1 MTAQQTD
8 ILQTPIEFL
17 KGVGEKRGAVLRKE
31 FNIQTFNDLLYY
43 FPYRHIDKSH
53 VYHVSDIVNDGGFIL
68 LRGTIRDVRLVGQN
82 RSQRL
87 TATFSD
93 ETGSIEL
100 VWFNG
105 IRWVSDVLRSR
116 KEFVIFGKPTLFNGR
131 WNITHPE
138 LIDPNQQ
145 ESSPISLRFQP
156 MYNTSDVSKRKS
168 LDSKA
173 IAKLTANL
181 LTQVKD
187 VIPETMPR
195 EMVEELHLLPLRDAL
210 VNIHYPEDNQKLSQA
225 TLRLKFDELFFTQ
238 LKMLKLKLINTNRF
252 KGFVFKQVGHY
263 FNTFYKECLT
273 FDLTNAQ
280 KRVLREIR
288 GDVGSGHQMNRLLQ
302 GDVGSGKT
310 IIAVFSMLLAI
321 DNGYQ
326 ACIMAPTEILATQ
339 HYEKIS
345 KQLEPLGL
353 RVEFLSGSTKVSQ
366 RRRILADL
374 RDGQVNILI
383 GTHALIEDNVVFS
396 KLGLVVIDEQHR
408 FGVEQRAKLWRKSG
422 PIPPH
427 ILVMTAT
434 PIPRTLAMTLYGDL
448 DVSVIDELPA
458 GRKPIVTQHF
468 YEKDRLKVFGFMK
481 QQIAEGRQVY
491 VVYPLIQ
498 ESEAMDLLDLQA
510 GYEAIERSFPPP
522 TYSIGVVHGR
532 MKAEEKDF
540 IMDHFKKNE
549 IQILLSTTV
558 IEVGIDVPNAT
569 VMVIENAERFGLSQL
584 HQLRG
589 RVGRGGNQSY
599 CILMSK
605 YELSNEGRKR
615 LDAMVE
621 TNDGFEI
628 ANFDLQLRGPG
639 DIQGTRQSGMLDFKI
654 ADLTKDEKLVAYT
667 RNYAQQILEKDPDL
681 SLPEHKRLAETLEKM
696 MQRDTNWSVIS
707 QELRHSCRTRVTA
720 SLLHKN
726 RQGWW
731 YSYFIFLLFSHS
743 PE

>member
-1 MTAQQTD
+1 MNQQTD
-8 ILQTPIEFL
+8 LLQTPIEFL

-53 VYHVSDIVNDGGFIL
+53 VYHVSDIVNDGGYIL
-68 LRGTIRDVRLVGQN
+68 LRGKIQNVRIVGQM
-82 RSQRL
+82 RAMRL
-87 TATFSD
+87 TALFTD

-105 IRWVSDVLRSR
+105 IRWVQDVLKSRS
-116 KEFVIFGKPTLFNGR
+116 EFVIFGKPTLFNGH

-145 ESSPISLRFQP
+145 DNSPISLRFQP
-156 MYNTSDVSKRKS
+156 LYNTSETAKKKS

-173 IAKLTANL
+173 VSKLTANL
-181 LTQVKD
+181 LAQVKG

-195 EMVEELHLLPLRDAL
+195 EMVEELHLMSLRDAL

-238 LKMLKLKLINTNRF
+238 LKLLKLKLINNNRF
-252 KGFVFKQVGHY
+252 QGFVFKQVGNY
-263 FNTFYKECLT
+263 FNTYYKECLP

-280 KRVLREIR
+280 KRVIKEIR

-310 IIAVFSMLLAI
+310 VIAVFSMLLAK
-321 DNGYQ
+321 DNGFQ
-326 ACIMAPTEILATQ
+326 ACLMAPTEILATQ

-353 RVEFLSGSTKVSQ
+353 RVEFLSGSTKTSKRKQ
-366 RRRILADL
+366 LLTDL
-374 RDGQVNILI
+374 QNGQVDILI
-383 GTHALIEDNVVFS
+383 GTHALIEDNVIFN
-396 KLGLVVIDEQHR
+396 KLGIVVIDEQHR

-422 PIPPH
+422 AIPPH

-458 GRKPIVTQHF
+458 GRKPIVTKHF
-468 YEKDRLKVFGFMK
+468 YEKDRLKVFGFMQK
-481 QQIAEGRQVY
+481 QIAEGRQIY

-498 ESEAMDLLDLQA
+498 ESEALDLLDLQA

-522 TYSIGVVHGR
+522 TYSIGVVHGK

-540 IMDHFKKNE
+540 IMNAFKKNQ

-599 CILMSK
+599 CLLMSK
-605 YELSNEGRKR
+605 YELSTEGRKR
-615 LDAMVE
+615 LNAMVE

-639 DIQGTRQSGMLDFKI
+639 DLQGTRQSGMLDFKI

-681 SLPEHKRLAETLEKM
+681 SQPEHKRLAETLEKLT
-696 MQRDTNWSVIS
+696 QRDTNWSVIS
-707 QELRHSCRTRVTA
+707 
-720 SLLHKN
+720 
-726 RQGWW
+726 
-731 YSYFIFLLFSHS
+731 
-743 PE
+743 

>member
-1 MTAQQTD
+1 MTTPTTD
-8 ILQTPIEFL
+8 LLQTPIEFL

-53 VYHVSDIVNDGGFIL
+53 VYHVSDIVNDGGYIL
-68 LRGTIRDVRLVGQN
+68 LRGTIKDIRIEGQM
-82 RSQRL
+82 RAMRL
-87 TATFSD
+87 TAPFSE

-105 IRWVSDVLRSR
+105 IRWVQDVLRSR
-116 KEFVIFGKPTLFNGR
+116 TEFVIFGKPTLFNGR

-138 LIDPNQQ
+138 LIDPAQQ
-145 ESSPISLRFQP
+145 QNSPVSLRFQP
-156 MYNTSDVSKRKS
+156 LYNTSETAKKKS

-173 IAKLTANL
+173 MSKLTANL
-181 LTQVKD
+181 LAQVKD
-187 VIPETMPR
+187 IIPETMPR
-195 EMVEELHLLPLRDAL
+195 EMVEELHLMTLRDAL

-225 TLRLKFDELFFTQ
+225 ALRLKFDELFFTQ
-238 LKMLKLKLINTNRF
+238 LKLLKLKLINTNRF
-252 KGFVFKQVGHY
+252 EGFVFSQVGHY
-263 FNTFYKECLT
+263 FNTFYKECLP

-288 GDVGSGHQMNRLLQ
+288 GDVGSGRQMNRLLQ

-310 IIAVFSMLLAI
+310 IIALFSMLLAI

-326 ACIMAPTEILATQ
+326 ACMMAPTEILATQ

-353 RVEFLSGSTKVSQ
+353 RVEFLSGSTKTAKRKQ
-366 RRRILADL
+366 LLADL
-374 RDGQVNILI
+374 ENGQVNILI
-383 GTHALIEDNVVFS
+383 GTHALIEDNVVFN
-396 KLGLVVIDEQHR
+396 KLGIVVIDEQHR

-422 PIPPH
+422 AIPPH

-458 GRKPIVTQHF
+458 GRKPIVTLHY
-468 YEKDRLKVFGFMK
+468 YEKDRLKMFGFLK
-481 QQIAEGRQVY
+481 QQIAEGRQVF

-498 ESEAMDLLDLQA
+498 ESEALDLLDLQA

-522 TYSIGVVHGR
+522 EYSIGVVHGK
-532 MKAEEKDF
+532 MKAEEKDYT
-540 IMDHFKKNE
+540 MNCFKKGQ

-605 YELSNEGRKR
+605 YELSTEGRKR
-615 LDAMVE
+615 LNAMVE

-628 ANFDLQLRGPG
+628 ANIDLQLRGPG
-639 DIQGTRQSGMLDFKI
+639 DLQGTRQSGMLDFKI

-681 SLPEHKRLAETLEKM
+681 SLPEHKRLAETLEKQM
-696 MQRDTNWSVIS
+696 RRDTNWSVIS
-707 QELRHSCRTRVTA
+707 
-720 SLLHKN
+720 
-726 RQGWW
+726 
-731 YSYFIFLLFSHS
+731 
-743 PE
+743 

>member
-173 IAKLTANL
+173 IAKLTATL

-252 KGFVFKQVGHY
+252 EGFVFKQVGHY

-310 IIAVFSMLLAI
+310 IIAVFSMLLAK
-321 DNGYQ
+321 DNGFQ
-326 ACIMAPTEILATQ
+326 ACMMAPTEILATQ

-353 RVEFLSGSTKVSQ
+353 QVEFLSGSTKSAQ
-366 RRRILADL
+366 RKRILNDL
-374 RDGQVNILI
+374 QNGQVDILI
-383 GTHALIEDNVVFS
+383 GTHALIEDNVVFN

-408 FGVEQRAKLWRKSG
+408 FGVEQRARLWRKSG
-422 PIPPH
+422 TVPPH

-448 DVSVIDELPA
+448 DVSVIDELPS
-458 GRKPIVTQHF
+458 GRKPIVTTHF
-468 YEKDRLKVFGFMK
+468 YEKDRLKVFGFMQK
-481 QQIAEGRQVY
+481 QIAEGRQVY

-498 ESEAMDLLDLQA
+498 ESETMDLLDLQA

-628 ANFDLQLRGPG
+628 ANFDLQQRGPG

-667 RNYAQQILEKDPDL
+667 RSYAQQILEKDPDL
-681 SLPEHKRLAETLEKM
+681 SLPEHARLAETLQKL

-707 QELRHSCRTRVTA
+707 
-720 SLLHKN
+720 
-726 RQGWW
+726 
-731 YSYFIFLLFSHS
+731 
-743 PE
+743 

>member
-1 MTAQQTD
+1 MTTQQTD
-8 ILQTPIEFL
+8 LLQTPIEFL

-53 VYHVSDIVNDGGFIL
+53 VYHVSDIVNDGGYIL
-68 LRGTIRDVRLVGQN
+68 LRGTIRNVRIVGQM
-82 RSQRL
+82 RAQRL
-87 TATFSD
+87 TAVFSD

-105 IRWVSDVLRSR
+105 IRWVQDVLKSR
-116 KEFVIFGKPTLFNGR
+116 NEFVIFGKPTLFNGK

-138 LIDPNQQ
+138 LIDPAQQ

-156 MYNTSDVSKRKS
+156 LYNTSETAKKKS

-173 IAKLTANL
+173 MSKLTANL

-187 VIPETMPR
+187 IIPETMPK
-195 EMVEELHLLPLRDAL
+195 EMVEELHLMSLRDAL

-238 LKMLKLKLINTNRF
+238 LKLLKLKLINTNRF
-252 KGFVFKQVGHY
+252 EGYVFEHVGEN
-263 FNTFYKECLT
+263 FNRFYKECLP

-310 IIAVFSMLLAI
+310 IIALFSMLLAI

-326 ACIMAPTEILATQ
+326 ACMMAPTEILATQ
-339 HYEKIS
+339 HYEKLS
-345 KQLEPLGL
+345 KQLEPLNL
-353 RVEFLSGSTKVSQ
+353 RVEFLSGSTKTAKRKQ
-366 RRRILADL
+366 LLTDL
-374 RDGQVNILI
+374 QNGQVDILI
-383 GTHALIEDNVVFS
+383 GTHALIEDNVIFN
-396 KLGLVVIDEQHR
+396 KLGIVVIDEQHR

-422 PIPPH
+422 AVPPH

-458 GRKPIVTQHF
+458 GRKPIVTSHF
-468 YEKDRLKVFGFMK
+468 YEKDRLKMFGFLK
-481 QQIAEGRQVY
+481 KQIAEGRQVY

-498 ESEAMDLLDLQA
+498 ESEALDLLDLQA
-510 GYEAIERSFPPP
+510 GYEAFERSFPPP
-522 TYSIGVVHGR
+522 EYSIGVVHGK
-532 MKAEEKDF
+532 MKAEEKDYT
-540 IMDHFKKNE
+540 MSCFKKGQ

-605 YELSNEGRKR
+605 YELSTEGRKR
-615 LDAMVE
+615 LKAMVE

-628 ANFDLQLRGPG
+628 ANFDLKLRGPG
-639 DIQGTRQSGMLDFKI
+639 DLQGTRQSGILDFKI
-654 ADLTKDEKLVAYT
+654 ADIVKDEKLVAYT
-667 RNYAQQILEKDPDL
+667 RNLAKAILDADPNLTKPENQIIAT
-681 SLPEHKRLAETLEKM
+681 RL
-696 MQRDTNWSVIS
+696 
-707 QELRHSCRTRVTA
+707 QELMKREKFWGMIS
-720 SLLHKN
+720 
-726 RQGWW
+726 
-731 YSYFIFLLFSHS
+731 
-743 PE
+743 